1 MKKLFLL
8 FSFFLYMPSF
18 AVCSINPDESICT
31 LPDFKTNIKPMFQ
44 NTNAEANINGIQTPL
59 QPFKEE
65 TVDKK
70 RIPNNELMKY
80 DSGCQFGVCVQDL
93 KQNLPKN

>member
-1 MKKLFLL
+1 MKKILVLL
-8 FSFFLYMPSF
+8 FFYLCIPSYGMCTIG
-18 AVCSINPDESICT
+18 AEESICT
-31 LPDFKTNIKPMFQ
+31 LPDFKSNNTPMFQ

-65 TVDKK
+65 TFDKS
-70 RIPNNELMKY
+70 RVPNNELMKY
-80 DSGCQFGVCVQDL
+80 DSGCQFGICVQDL